1 MQYHSSFPTC
11 RHALLFLSLCI
22 TGATLTGG
30 CSLLDSGSDTAT
42 ADNEQNSMSIE
53 VKYSD
58 NMHRCSRVSPEINVQ
73 NIPEGTDMFMVRL
86 IEVDA
91 QERFCGGGNW
101 RNDGSGIIPEGALTQ
116 HYQGPCPQAG
126 KESTYHYVVSAM
138 KNGNPQP
145 IMVRVF
151 PVTPEV
157 R

>member
-1 MQYHSSFPTC
+1 MQYRSSFPTC
-11 RHALLFLSLCI
+11 RHALLFLSLSI

-30 CSLLDSGSDTAT
+30 CSLLDSGSDAAT
-42 ADNEQNSMSIE
+42 ADSEQNSMSID

-73 NIPEGTDMFMVRL
+73 NIPEGTDTFMVRL
-86 IEVDA
+86 IEVDT

-101 RNDGSGIIPEGALTQ
+101 RNDGSGVIPEGALTQ
-116 HYQGPCPQAG
+116 HYQGPCPQTG
-126 KESTYHYVVSAM
+126 KSSTYHYVVSAM
-138 KNGNPQP
+138 KNGSPQP
-145 IMVRVF
+145 LMVRVF